1 MTYFTEL
8 NANDMNEVNG
18 GSIASTLAK
27 IGKVIIVAS
36 TVPTIPYWLY
46 R

>member
-8 NANDMNEVNG
+8 NAKDINEVNG
-18 GSIASTLAK
+18 GSIASTLAAMI
-27 IGKVIIVAS
+27 IGS
-36 TVPTIPYWLY
+36 TAPIGFYWLY

>member
-8 NANDMNEVNG
+8 NAKDINEVNG
-18 GSIASTLAK
+18 GSIASTLA
-27 IGKVIIVAS
+27 ILSRYAILAS
-36 TVPTIPYWLY
+36 TVPTVPYWLY

>member
-8 NANDMNEVNG
+8 NAMDMNEVNG

-27 IGKVIIVAS
+27 LGKVILVTS
-36 TVPTIPYWLY
+36 TVPTIPYWIY

>member
-8 NANDMNEVNG
+8 NAKDINEVNG
-18 GSIASTLAK
+18 GRVVITGLTPP
-27 IGKVIIVAS
+27 IGF
-36 TVPTIPYWLY
+36 YWLY